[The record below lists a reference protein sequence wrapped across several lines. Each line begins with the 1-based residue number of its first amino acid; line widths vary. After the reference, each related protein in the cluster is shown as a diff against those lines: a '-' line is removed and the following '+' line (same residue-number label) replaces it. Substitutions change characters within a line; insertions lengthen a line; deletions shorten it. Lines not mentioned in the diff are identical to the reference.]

1 MKVNKKLSIKF
12 RAKTFYFASFFLPKK
27 IKKDIGYLYIFCR
40 YLDDIGDEK
49 NIKKKESLRKL
60 NEIKKEILKKNTKNP
75 IITKFIYLQRK
86 YKIENKVAFQL
97 IEGIKTDLKETVEIK
112 DNKELILYCYSVA
125 GTVGYMF
132 CKIVNVN
139 DKKLYLR
146 AIQLGIGMQ
155 RTNISRDVKED
166 LEANRIYLPKTF
178 REFKGKKKKILANQN
193 IRQSIS
199 QDLKNFLL
207 KTNSYYLNS
216 WEGIKKLPLR
226 YSITVSIAAELYQRI
241 GLKIINNNCNV
252 WEKRIHLKLFEKI
265 YYTFFALIKLFFS
278 KNKIN
283 KEIDRECKNVLK
295 RFKIL

>member
-1 MKVNKKLSIKF
+1 M
-12 RAKTFYFASFFLPKK
+12 KK
-27 IKKDIGYLYIFCR
+27 IS
-40 YLDDIGDEK
+40 
-49 NIKKKESLRKL
+49 KKKESLRKL

-178 REFKGKKKKILANQN
+178 REFKGEKKKILANQN

>member
-1 MKVNKKLSIKF
+1 MIRF
-12 RAKTFYFASFFLPKK
+12 GLPSK
-27 IKKDIGYLYIFCR
+27 GR
-40 YLDDIGDEK
+40 
-49 NIKKKESLRKL
+49 
-60 NEIKKEILKKNTKNP
+60 LKKQVENFFAERGLELVNAGMTRE
-75 IITKFIYLQRK
+75 YL
-86 YKIENKVAFQL
+86 A
-97 IEGIKTDLKETVEIK
+97 
-112 DNKELILYCYSVA
+112 
-125 GTVGYMF
+125 
-132 CKIVNVN
+132 
-139 DKKLYLR
+139 
-146 AIQLGIGMQ
+146 
-155 RTNISRDVKED
+155 
-166 LEANRIYLPKTF
+166 
-178 REFKGKKKKILANQN
+178 EFKGEKKKILANQN

-241 GLKIINNNCNV
+241 GLKIINNNCNI

-283 KEIDRECKNVLK
+283 IEIDRECKNVLK

>member
-1 MKVNKKLSIKF
+1 M
-12 RAKTFYFASFFLPKK
+12 KK
-27 IKKDIGYLYIFCR
+27 IS
-40 YLDDIGDEK
+40 
-49 NIKKKESLRKL
+49 KKKESLRKL

-178 REFKGKKKKILANQN
+178 REFKGEKK
-193 IRQSIS
+193 
-199 QDLKNFLL
+199 
-207 KTNSYYLNS
+207 YL
-216 WEGIKKLPLR
+216 
-226 YSITVSIAAELYQRI
+226 
-241 GLKIINNNCNV
+241 
-252 WEKRIHLKLFEKI
+252 
-265 YYTFFALIKLFFS
+265 LIK
-278 KNKIN
+278 I
-283 KEIDRECKNVLK
+283 
-295 RFKIL
+295 

>member
-12 RAKTFYFASFFLPKK
+12 RAKTFYFASFFLPKR
-27 IKKDIGYLYIFCR
+27 IKKDIEHLYIFCR

-49 NIKKKESLRKL
+49 NIKKKESLKKL
-60 NEIKKEILKKNTKNP
+60 NEIQKEILKKKTKDP
-75 IITKFIYLQRK
+75 IITKFIYLQKK
-86 YKIENKVAFQL
+86 YKIENKVAFHL
-97 IEGIKTDLKETVEIK
+97 IEGIKSDQKETVEIK

-132 CKIVNVN
+132 CKVVNVN
-139 DKKLYLR
+139 DKNLYLR

-166 LEANRIYLPKTF
+166 LEANRIYLPKTC
-178 REFKGKKKKILANQN
+178 REFKGEKKQILINQN
-193 IRQSIS
+193 IKQSIS
-199 QDLKNFLL
+199 KDLKDFLL

-226 YSITVSIAAELYQRI
+226 YAITVSIAAELYQRI

-265 YYTFFALIKLFFS
+265 YYTFFALKKLFFS

-295 RFKIL
+295 IFKIL